1 MTRLALLV
9 LCMVSGISDAGVVV
23 GGTRFVFPSSV
34 ETRTI
39 SVTNTSNQPW
49 LINSKISTPT
59 VWAGVNAF
67 HGQLPVL
74 ATPPLFL
81 LPPGSTGTI
90 RLVKTDASMPN
101 DREMLFALSVASI
114 PSGRVEDRSVKVA
127 LRSSFK
133 LFWRPASL
141 KGDPEQAWQKVTWRR
156 EPQGVIAEN
165 PTPFYINLT
174 QVTVNGQLVNDAGV
188 LPPLAQRH
196 FSWCATQTTCTLRWR
211 TFNDLGGFTPITEQR
226 LP

>member
-1 MTRLALLV
+1 MTRFVLLV
-9 LCMVSGISDAGVVV
+9 LCAVSGISHAGVVV
-23 GGTRFVFPSSV
+23 GGTRFVFPSSA

-39 SVTNTSNQPW
+39 SVTNTSNEPW
-49 LINSKISTPT
+49 LINSKVSAPT
-59 VWAGVNAF
+59 VWTGANVFN
-67 HGQLPVL
+67 GQLPVL

-81 LPPGSTGTI
+81 LPPGATGTI
-90 RLVKTDASMPN
+90 RMVKTDTPMPS
-101 DREMLFALSVASI
+101 DRETLFALSVASI

-141 KGDPEQAWQKVTWRR
+141 KGNPEKAWQQVTWRR

-165 PTPFYINLT
+165 PTPFYINLA
-174 QVTVNGQLVNDAGV
+174 QVTVNGRSVDDAGV

-196 FSWCATQTTCTLRWR
+196 FVWCATQTVCTLRWR
-211 TFNDLGGFTPITEQR
+211 TLNDLGGLTPVTELR
-226 LP
+226 FP